1 MKRITVI
8 FLILF
13 FLAPFAAH
21 AETPMATLKS
31 YIDRVLIVLR
41 DPALKGEPGK
51 KLKTEKIEIIAHDMF
66 DFEELSKRS
75 LGKSWKQ
82 LSSDQQ
88 HEFVSLY
95 ESLLKKT
102 YSDKIISYN
111 DEGIVF
117 GRETTLS
124 EKTSEIETTLKT
136 QTAEIPI
143 NYRLI
148 LKDGGWTTYDVI
160 IEGISLINNYRSQFR
175 EILGNNP
182 PEKLIEV
189 LRKKVNDN
197 AA

>member
-8 FLILF
+8 FLILL

-21 AETPMATLKS
+21 AETPMATLQS
-31 YIDRVLIVLR
+31 YIDRVLQVLR

-51 KLKTEKIEIIAHDMF
+51 KLKTEKIEVIAHDMF

-82 LSSDQQ
+82 LSTDQQ

-117 GRETTLS
+117 GKETKLS

-148 LKDGGWTTYDVI
+148 LKNDHWTTYDVI

-189 LRKKVNDN
+189 LRKKVSDN